1 MSDSIQVRGRRVKS
15 SLGRCFIFNSTRLYS
30 KTLLTPQCCLCATER
45 GFYIRWLV
53 LEVECPWVSPCP
65 DEDLPLKRD
74 DSVIKRREKNS
85 AGGRHAGM

>member
-15 SLGRCFIFNSTRLYS
+15 SLGRCFIFNSTRLYF

-65 DEDLPLKRD
+65 DGDPLKRD